1 MCFRRLAKPSYRF
14 FLVFSALKRF
24 LFHGFI
30 VVHGKSH
37 EHHSSSVETLS
48 NDENTLER
56 IDRLPTTTEASF
68 EFGLTSGTT
77 HSQQSL
83 EVEDSEVNR
92 EVFDQTGMNH
102 TYGPKEDTFKKPT
115 PIETGSNM
123 INKSLWFLK
132 V

>member
-1 MCFRRLAKPSYRF
+1 MFSTFACKIF
-14 FLVFSALKRF
+14 FNIF
-24 LFHGFI
+24 LTFPLSWFF

-37 EHHSSSVETLS
+37 EHLSSSVETLS

-77 HSQQSL
+77 HSQKSL

-102 TYGPKEDTFKKPT
+102 TYGPKEDTFKKPS
-115 PIETGSNM
+115 PIQTGDM
-123 INKSLWFLK
+123 INKNPWYLK

>member
-1 MCFRRLAKPSYRF
+1 MCYGFYL

-24 LFHGFI
+24 LSHGFI

-37 EHHSSSVETLS
+37 EHPSSSVETLS

-56 IDRLPTTTEASF
+56 IDRLPTTTEASI
-68 EFGLTSGTT
+68 EFGLTSRTT
-77 HSQQSL
+77 LSQQSL

-102 TYGPKEDTFKKPT
+102 TYGPKEDTFKKPS
-115 PIETGSNM
+115 PIETGNM
-123 INKSLWFLK
+123 INKSLWYLK